1 VSRLTG
7 ILMLPL
13 IATMAAPVA
22 AQVVR
27 SDVPHGGSVEIV
39 GAFVASGGYDAGTS
53 QALETSNPSV
63 KPTPLTLFSGQGQLR
78 PAAGA
83 EARLGVYLS
92 QQFSV
97 EGGLQFTKPTLRISL
112 SNDFE
117 QAPDT
122 DAEEQITQYV
132 IDGTLL
138 YHFARFSDG
147 HASLFLAGGGGYLRQ
162 LDDGNERLTT
172 GSQFHG
178 GGGMH
183 YWFGSGNQR
192 LGLRVE
198 GRLAVR
204 NGSVDLETAD
214 NHHLVPTFSV
224 GLGYLF

>member
-1 VSRLTG
+1 MLT
-7 ILMLPL
+7 LPL
-13 IATMAAPVA
+13 VVALSSPLA
-22 AQVVR
+22 AQAVR

-39 GAFVASGGYDAGTS
+39 GAFVTSGGYDAGTS
-53 QALETSNPSV
+53 QALETSNPQV
-63 KPTPLTLFSGQGQLR
+63 KSTPLTLFSGEGRLR
-78 PAAGA
+78 PASGV

-92 QQFSV
+92 PQFSV
-97 EGGLQFTKPTLRISL
+97 EGGLQFTKPMLRISL

-132 IDGTLL
+132 LDGTLL
-138 YHFARFSDG
+138 YHFARFSNG

-162 LDDGNERLTT
+162 LDDGNESLTT

-183 YWFGSGNQR
+183 YWFGSADQR

-204 NGSVDLETAD
+204 NGSVDLDTTD

>member
-1 VSRLTG
+1 MSRLSA
-7 ILMLPL
+7 ILTLPL
-13 IATMAAPVA
+13 IAALSSPVA
-22 AQVVR
+22 AQ
-27 SDVPHGGSVEIV
+27 DIPHGGSIEIV

-53 QALETSNPSV
+53 QALQTSNPSV
-63 KPTPLTLFSGQGQLR
+63 KSTPLTLFSGEGRLR
-78 PAAGA
+78 PAAGV

-92 QQFSV
+92 PQFSV

-132 IDGTLL
+132 FDGTFL

-198 GRLAVR
+198 GRLTVR
-204 NGSVDLETAD
+204 NHSVDLETAD

>member
-1 VSRLTG
+1 VSRLPA
-7 ILMLPL
+7 ILTLPL
-13 IATMAAPVA
+13 AAILSSPVS
-22 AQVVR
+22 AQG
-27 SDVPHGGSVEIV
+27 VPHGGSVEIV
-39 GAFVASGGYDAGTS
+39 GAFVTSGGYDAGTS

-63 KPTPLTLFSGQGQLR
+63 KSTPLTLFSGEGRLR
-78 PAAGA
+78 SAAGV

-92 QQFSV
+92 PQFSV

-204 NGSVDLETAD
+204 NGSVSLETAD
-214 NHHLVPTFSV
+214 NHHLVPTLSV

>member
-1 VSRLTG
+1 MSRLSA
-7 ILMLPL
+7 ILTLPL
-13 IATMAAPVA
+13 IAALSSPVA
-22 AQVVR
+22 AQ
-27 SDVPHGGSVEIV
+27 DIPHGGSIEIV

-53 QALETSNPSV
+53 QALQTSNPSV
-63 KPTPLTLFSGQGQLR
+63 KSTPLTLFSGEGRLR
-78 PAAGA
+78 PAAGV

-92 QQFSV
+92 PQFSV

-132 IDGTLL
+132 FDGTFL

-204 NGSVDLETAD
+204 NHSVDLETAD